1 MLSLTVKRLMVLLAV
16 LCTLQTGLLAD
27 QPGEQHWVTDYGTAY
42 RQAEKL
48 SKPLLVVF
56 ERPGSKSSLL
66 RGVEAVS
73 GLGEHYVLCRVDG
86 TAETGRDLAQ
96 KFRTPE
102 IPSLVIT
109 DDHLRRVTYR
119 QRGPLSGVN
128 WEVVLVSA
136 PTDKESSEE
145 SEESGEPGKS
155 KPRRTV
161 CYT

>member
-1 MLSLTVKRLMVLLAV
+1 MINPPVKRLIVLLAV
-16 LCTLQTGLLAD
+16 LCAPQTVLLAD
-27 QPGEQHWVTDYGTAY
+27 QPSAQHWVIDYGTAY
-42 RQAEKL
+42 RQAEKEG
-48 SKPLLVVF
+48 KPLLVVF

-73 GLGEHYVLCRVDG
+73 GLGKHYVLCRVDG
-86 TAETGRDLAQ
+86 TTEMGRDLAQ

-119 QRGPLSGVN
+119 QRGPLSEVN
-128 WEVVLVSA
+128 WEAVLVSA
-136 PTDKESSEE
+136 PTDKESSEK
-145 SEESGEPGKS
+145 SEAPRES
-155 KPRRTV
+155 KPRGTI

>member
-1 MLSLTVKRLMVLLAV
+1 MLSLPVKRLMVLLAV
-16 LCTLQTGLLAD
+16 LCALQTGLFAE
-27 QPGEQHWVTDYGTAY
+27 QPSPQHWITDYGTAY
-42 RQAEKL
+42 HQAEKEGK
-48 SKPLLVVF
+48 SLLVVF

-73 GLGEHYVLCRVDG
+73 GLGKHYVLCRVDG
-86 TAETGRDLAQ
+86 TTETGRDLAQ

-128 WEVVLVSA
+128 WEMVLVSA

-145 SEESGEPGKS
+145 SKAPRES
-155 KPRRTV
+155 KPRGTI

>member
-1 MLSLTVKRLMVLLAV
+1 MHKPPVKRLIVLLAV
-16 LCTLQTGLLAD
+16 LCAPETVLLAD
-27 QPGEQHWVTDYGTAY
+27 QPSAQHWVTDYGTAY
-42 RQAEKL
+42 RQAEKEG
-48 SKPLLVVF
+48 KPLLVVF

-73 GLGEHYVLCRVDG
+73 GLWKHYVLCRVDG
-86 TAETGRDLAQ
+86 TTEMGRDLAQ

-128 WEVVLVSA
+128 WEAVLVSA

-145 SEESGEPGKS
+145 SGTPREL
-155 KPRRTV
+155 KPRGTI